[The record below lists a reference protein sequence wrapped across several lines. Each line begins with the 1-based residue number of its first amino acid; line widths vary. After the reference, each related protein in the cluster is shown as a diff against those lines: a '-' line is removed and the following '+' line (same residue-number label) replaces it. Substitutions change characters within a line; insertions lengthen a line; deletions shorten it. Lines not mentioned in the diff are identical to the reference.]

1 MLLTSLYYQT
11 FKNFDLIIVDGNK
24 ENPIR
29 NQKYISDIL
38 LRFKVRGHGVKYI
51 IEDVRKGISAAR
63 NLAVREAFPSEF
75 HCRID
80 DDSVLEPDYL
90 EKLHYML
97 SKKIVSP
104 DKIELVGIAGGIVPY
119 YGAPSIYR
127 NSNLLGSL
135 FETIKYEDGR
145 INVTDNG
152 GFQWMPNK
160 IMLSHHCRSSFAF
173 RYSAWKKVNGFS
185 EDMGGMISGFREETD
200 FAIKIAYEGYKI
212 MTDTS
217 ATAWHIRSGTGGVKP
232 ETNNP
237 MEYQQQYSEAVQIN
251 EEHFQK
257 KFNRL
262 YNRRGDPFA
271 GWRK

>member
-24 ENPIR
+24 ESPIR
-29 NQKYISDIL
+29 NQKYINDIL
-38 LRFKVRGHGVKYI
+38 LRFKLRGHGVKYI
-51 IEDVRKGISAAR
+51 VEDVRKGISAAR
-63 NLAVREAFPSEF
+63 NLAVRESFPSEF

-90 EKLHYML
+90 EKLWNMIT
-97 SKKIVSP
+97 KKIVTP
-104 DKIELVGIAGGIVPY
+104 IKMELVGIAGGIVPY

-127 NSNLLGSL
+127 NINVLGGL
-135 FETIKYEDGR
+135 FEKITYENGR
-145 INVTDNG
+145 IDVSDNG
-152 GFQWMPNK
+152 GFQWMPNR

-200 FAIKIAYEGYKI
+200 FCIKVAYEGYKI
-212 MTDTS
+212 MTDTG
-217 ATAWHIRSGTGGVKP
+217 AIAWHIRSGTGGVKP

-237 MEYQQQYSEAVQIN
+237 MEYNQIYGEAVQIN

-257 KFNRL
+257 KFMNKFRKL
-262 YNRRGDPFA
+262 GNPFSS
-271 GWRK
+271 WRQ